1 MSAQDE
7 LAILAAGGLLPVG
20 AAAPKG
26 EPIDAVG
33 ARAYSHPALPGRVVV
48 RLSPDNLAA
57 ADDLEMEVLGFG
69 APEVRGAVGQQRR
82 RALGFPGSALV
93 HDPKNARYAL
103 DVVKDL
109 RKAARKAK
117 SKPGHAKEMI
127 DPLGE
132 ALARS
137 VPHFLPSFY
146 EEVGRAFIDVDAHK
160 YAAQYFEKAREAER
174 VHALAVDEDVRRDA
188 FLEFAL
194 AGAVSIKS
202 LSAYAKDLEKTASP
216 AEAYRQFS
224 QLCVQRTLGGLPPW
238 GSMSKELARLAKGA
252 KLDLAAEQRSFLEA
266 IIESPSLSTAAADFW
281 KGYKKPLVELAR
293 GSAKIRGLLLNLMPD
308 PSPSSAGFF
317 DAWLDL
323 LDEAGALEGVWDAS
337 KEAQPASG
345 AAAWLTA
352 FYALSQRG
360 WREKPIPARLFVILE
375 RAAPRLIAEGAPV
388 AFASH
393 SVQLDLTDRA
403 LELGVAVKDPVY
415 VDLARWARQAS
426 EPGCGRDFVHLA
438 ADPRF
443 TPFLDAAL
451 DQAIGSEPFETVARG
466 KRALAAARRGWLE
479 RAIERASSGG
489 LPDLSA
495 ELTRL
500 GNQTSART
508 FAEIPE
514 PYAKLA
520 AIDPALSLAR
530 TLRAGIFDELGW
542 PAYDEAV
549 AELCVGRK
557 DFTPRLCGA
566 FPYVCVTDDV
576 RVIVVGPKGRAL
588 EHEVRVPKGSH
599 LHTLRY
605 AQGQLLVVLR
615 DASWRWTGYW
625 SGAPDEVFALD
636 ASWSVQELG
645 GYGVELADGSFTEG
659 GRALSAGDRKVP
671 EVAPF
676 LHDGVTFWRSE
687 WTGTA
692 WKLREFDPRTGEK
705 GRSSLPAFFEGW
717 SREGMTLDVRR
728 SWIGVLPEGVE
739 GSPFGAEGRLV
750 GWRVRVRDHGSP
762 HASSVPAWEMES
774 LGGARL
780 TGSASA
786 QGMAPLAMPG
796 GEPLLFGQR
805 PGYGHEARWALID
818 PESGAVRSDV
828 PSTRGGGSVA
838 RLTPAFWHLLGARDA
853 EGSRALRALSD
864 ASARALLAAHGLVED
879 EAAKARV
886 RAKIGELLPGMTDG
900 ALKEGV
906 AKACAATAEL
916 SVRLAGMKTALDPA
930 GAPSDGAAGP
940 SVGVD
945 EARAAL
951 AGILEGYGHGESFSE
966 PIAVLSRFFARG
978 SRAPGESAKVEKCS
992 FDWTPL
998 IGRIGAVAFRAIHP
1012 AFPAEQRQTLL
1023 AILEVWAP
1031 TIFAEHPAR
1040 FRSLKGR
1047 VEKALPAYV
1056 FERGGNDYWA
1066 RAGWSHGGQV
1076 PHDVLEHAPSGA
1088 FAPLA
1093 GLMID
1098 SEVRSPSGW
1107 GGEERIRA
1115 LVAAARERGT
1125 WTWDPAAVELL
1136 VERTGLTRP
1145 EAALLLGGM
1154 PNVDAY
1160 QATFLSKDARAI
1172 MGLKTTE
1179 ASAARDSLKGLS
1191 LLERAELYAAAMPED
1206 VEDALDPMK
1215 LAARL
1220 ADAWV
1225 QKRGRRVAVPE
1236 ELVLRAGAEL
1246 SLDMKPAEVLAAL
1259 AEPDA
1264 CGWLTTD
1271 AAWSIDAKGSLRVSA
1286 KGTFGPSHAA
1296 ALAHYIP
1303 WLHLG
1308 QPVGDPLL
1316 ASVPRVLALA
1326 AERASSDALI
1336 VHLADRPFWEADG
1349 SGEAKRAA
1357 MLEAIGGVA
1366 PAGRPHMRDEGRVI
1380 AIASPQSP
1388 YLQIY
1393 FRPARLRTEADWR
1406 WVGGLAEIGVRSETF
1421 EPLSALC
1428 LGVLEPFAERVRTTP
1443 VPVGQYEANP
1453 LASVPALVEKVRA
1466 KHDLGEDAAA
1476 LYLQTLALIAPTAKL
1491 VLAWNGWTKARYTKA
1506 QKELVARELLLEAK
1520 RARAQRTA
1528 FLPGA
1533 WEALGAP
1540 HMPFESWKMPLYD
1553 VTRDE
1558 HGRLTSP
1565 LERFLPPR
1573 PLHTIFEA
1581 AWARIEAG
1589 DVPRYEDVKR

>member
-7 LAILAAGGLLPVG
+7 LAILAAGGLLPIG
-20 AAAPKG
+20 AATPKG

-57 ADDLEMEVLGFG
+57 ADDLEMEVLGFS
-69 APEVRGAVGQQRR
+69 APEVRGTVGQQRR

-146 EEVGRAFIDVDAHK
+146 EEVGRAFIEVDAHK

-174 VHALAVDEDVRRDA
+174 VHALAIDEDVRRDA

-216 AEAYRQFS
+216 AEAYRQFR
-224 QLCVQRTLGGLPPW
+224 QLCVKRTLGGLPPW

-252 KLDLAAEQRSFLEA
+252 GLDLAAEQRSFLEE
-266 IIESPSLSTAAADFW
+266 ILESPSLSTSAAEFW
-281 KGYKKPLVELAR
+281 KSYKKPLVELAR
-293 GSAKIRGLLLNLMPD
+293 GSAKIRALLLNLMPD

-317 DAWLDL
+317 DAWLEL

-337 KEAQPASG
+337 AEAQPASG
-345 AAAWLTA
+345 AAAWLSA

-360 WREKPIPARLFVILE
+360 WREKPIPARLFAILE
-375 RAAPRLIAEGAPV
+375 RAAPRLIAEGTPV
-388 AFASH
+388 AFVSH

-415 VDLARWARQAS
+415 VDLARWARQAG
-426 EPGCGRDFVHLA
+426 EPGCGRDFVHLG

-443 TPFLDAAL
+443 APWLDAAL

-500 GNQTSART
+500 GNQTSAKT

-520 AIDPALSLAR
+520 AIDPAPALAR

-549 AELCVGRK
+549 AGLCAGRK
-557 DFTPRLCGA
+557 DLTPRLCGA

-588 EHEVRVPKGSH
+588 EHDLRVPKGSQ
-599 LHTLRY
+599 LQTLRY

-615 DASWRWTGYW
+615 DASWKWTGYW
-625 SGAPDEVFALD
+625 SGAPDEVFPLD

-671 EVAPF
+671 EVAQL
-676 LHDGVTFWRSE
+676 LHDGVTFWRRE
-687 WTGTA
+687 WAGTA

-705 GRSSLPAFFEGW
+705 GRFSLPAFFEGW
-717 SREGMTLDVRR
+717 AREGMTLDVQR

-750 GWRVRVRDHGSP
+750 GWRVRVRDHSSP
-762 HASSVPAWEMES
+762 HGSSAPAWEMES
-774 LGGARL
+774 LGGARMS
-780 TGSASA
+780 GDPNAH
-786 QGMAPLAMPG
+786 GVAPLALPG
-796 GEPLLFGQR
+796 GDPLLLGQR
-805 PGYGHEARWALID
+805 YYRHQAGWALID

-828 PSTRGGGSVA
+828 ESTRGGGSAA
-838 RLTPAFWHLLGARDA
+838 RLTPAFWHLFGARDA

-864 ASARALLAAHGLVED
+864 ASARALLDAHGTVED
-879 EAAKARV
+879 DAAKARV
-886 RAKIGELLPGMTDG
+886 REKIGELLPGMTDG

-916 SVRLAGMKTALDPA
+916 SVKLAGMKAALDPA
-930 GAPSDGAAGP
+930 GAPSDGAACP
-940 SVGVD
+940 SVSVD
-945 EARAAL
+945 DARAAL

-978 SRAPGESAKVEKCS
+978 SRSPGESAKVEKCS

-998 IGRIGAVAFRAIHP
+998 IGRIGAVAFRSIHP
-1012 AFPAEQRQTLL
+1012 AFPAHERETLL
-1023 AILEVWAP
+1023 AILEVWAG

-1040 FRSLKGR
+1040 FRALKGR
-1047 VEKALPAYV
+1047 VEKALPAFV

-1066 RAGWSHGGQV
+1066 RASYGYGGQI

-1088 FAPLA
+1088 FAPLE

-1098 SEVRSPSGW
+1098 SEVRCPSGW

-1125 WTWDPAAVELL
+1125 WTWDAAAVELL

-1160 QATFLSKDARAI
+1160 QSTFLSKEARAT

-1179 ASAARDSLKGLS
+1179 ASAARDSLKSLT

-1206 VEDALDPMK
+1206 VGDALDPLK

-1225 QKRGRRVAVPE
+1225 QKRGKRVAVPE
-1236 ELVLRAGAEL
+1236 ELVLRADAEL
-1246 SLDMKPAEVLAAL
+1246 ALNAKPAEMLAAL
-1259 AEPDA
+1259 AEPEA
-1264 CGWLTTD
+1264 RGWLTTD
-1271 AAWSIDAKGSLRVSA
+1271 AEWSIDENGSVKASVEGAFNAEL
-1286 KGTFGPSHAA
+1286 AA
-1296 ALAHYIP
+1296 ALVRYVP

-1308 QPVGDPLL
+1308 QPVGDPFL
-1316 ASVPRVLALA
+1316 ASVPRVLALLR
-1326 AERASSDALI
+1326 ERASNDSLL
-1336 VHLADRPFWEADG
+1336 VHLTQRYFWEADG
-1349 SGEAKRAA
+1349 TGEAKRAA

-1366 PAGRPHMRDEGRVI
+1366 LAGQAHRRDEGRVV
-1380 AIASPQSP
+1380 ALASPKTP
-1388 YLQIY
+1388 YLSIY
-1393 FRPARLRTEADWR
+1393 FRPARLRTEADWA
-1406 WVGGLAEIGVRSETF
+1406 WVATLAETGSRSEAL
-1421 EPLSALC
+1421 EPLRALG
-1428 LGVLEPFAERVRTTP
+1428 LGALEPFAERVRTTP

-1491 VLAWNGWTKARYTKA
+1491 VQAWNGWTKARYTKA
-1506 QKELVARELLLEAK
+1506 QQELVARELLLEAK

-1589 DVPRYEDVKR
+1589 DVPRYEEVKR